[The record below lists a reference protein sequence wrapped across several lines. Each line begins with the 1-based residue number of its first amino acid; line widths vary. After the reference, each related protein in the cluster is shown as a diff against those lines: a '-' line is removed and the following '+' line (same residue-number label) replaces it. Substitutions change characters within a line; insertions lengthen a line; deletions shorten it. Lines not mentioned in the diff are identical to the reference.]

1 MQEFGL
7 DLRISSCIWPKF
19 MQLKIKLQLSVKRM
33 NKNDEVDKITDRS
46 GQIDLKQGRAESQN
60 H

>member
-1 MQEFGL
+1 
-7 DLRISSCIWPKF
+7 